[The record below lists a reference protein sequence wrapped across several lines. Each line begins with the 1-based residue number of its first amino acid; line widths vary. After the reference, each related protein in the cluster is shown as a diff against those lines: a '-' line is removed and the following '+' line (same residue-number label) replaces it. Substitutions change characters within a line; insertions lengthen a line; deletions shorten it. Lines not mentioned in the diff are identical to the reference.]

1 MKQLI
6 NKIKEDAIALLD
18 NVASSEELESLR
30 VRFQGKKGE
39 LTSVL
44 KGLGGV
50 SPEER
55 PVIGQLAN
63 EVRAL
68 IEEKISQKKI
78 LLEEQKLAEGFEKEK
93 LDVTMPGKKQAI
105 GSRHPIS
112 KVDERLREIFSHR

>member
-6 NKIKEDAIALLD
+6 TKIKEDAVALLE

-30 VRFQGKKGE
+30 VKFLGKKGE

-68 IEEKISQKKI
+68 IEEKISEKKVLI
-78 LLEEQKLAEGFEKEK
+78 EEQKLIECFKKEK
-93 LDVTMPGKKQAI
+93 
-105 GSRHPIS
+105 
-112 KVDERLREIFSHR
+112 